1 MINSKNSNKFIKTRI
16 IGLLFISAFLLYGFG
31 RSLFETKLHI
41 QKYFGALLI
50 ILNSVAVVFIGVY
63 IRKTLIKIN
72 VLIANTYLF
81 SRLIEALALSS
92 IILNLFPNSTIS
104 LDFGYFIALLF
115 LGIGSIPMCYT
126 FYKHNL
132 LPKW

>member
-16 IGLLFISAFLLYGFG
+16 IGHLFISAFLLYGFG
-31 RSLFETKLHI
+31 RSLFETELHI
-41 QKYFGALLI
+41 QKYIGALLI
-50 ILNSVAVVFIGVY
+50 ILNSVAAVFIGVY
-63 IRKTLIKIN
+63 IRETLVKIN

-92 IILNLFPNSTIS
+92 NILNLFPNSTIS
-104 LDFGYFIALLF
+104 LDFGYFIAMLF
-115 LGIGSIPMCYT
+115 LGISSIPMCYT